1 MLKQLWQKMLEICVK
16 ILDSPFDLP
25 HFASVEGYEII
36 GVEQVHKTGK
46 SLVFVVDREEVLY
59 Q

>member
-1 MLKQLWQKMLEICVK
+1 MNK
-16 ILDSPFDLP
+16 SPLISIYLP